1 MRPLRWLAT
10 SAVAFTTVAG
20 AAESVKPARAAG
32 PNILVILAD
41 DMGYG
46 DLGCMGSE
54 HLRTPHL
61 DALASRGMRFTQ
73 AYVPSAVCSPSRAGI
88 LTGRDPRRFGY
99 EGNLN
104 KNAES
109 YAANPALLGL
119 PESEITMADH
129 LREAGYSTALIGKW
143 HQGVQ
148 PQFHPNRRGFDH
160 FVGMLGGGHDYFP
173 DPNDNQLERNGA
185 PIGSFSSPYLTDFLT
200 DEGLAWLTSEVTA
213 PPEPNPWFLFMS
225 YTAPHTPMQATDEDL
240 DLYGHIEDDKRR
252 TYAAMVHALD
262 RGVGQL
268 VAHLEATDKL
278 RDTLIVFFSDNGG
291 AANNASWN
299 GPLAGSKGTLR
310 EGGIRVP
317 FIVSWP
323 GTLPEGETSELVVS
337 ALDLA
342 PTFLSAAEAKPAPE
356 RPAPSHEDDRN
367 RRRYDNRFG
376 RFDGRDLLPVLRDG
390 QPSEPRRLHWRLQG
404 QSAVRIGDLK
414 LVKLAH
420 RPAQLFAP
428 AGDPGEA
435 IDLASE
441 RPGPFAELFDH
452 LGVWESTLPTV
463 PIWDSSPFWWGD
475 SARLYDNKPAR
486 PEPN

>member
-61 DALASRGMRFTQ
+61 DALASRGIRFTQ

-119 PESEITMADH
+119 PESEITMASH

-160 FVGMLGGGHDYFP
+160 FVGMLGGGHDYVP
-173 DPNDNQLERNGA
+173 DPEDNQLERNGA
-185 PIGSFSSPYLTDFLT
+185 PSGSFSSPYLTDFLT
-200 DEGLAWLTSEVTA
+200 DEGLAWLTS
-213 PPEPNPWFLFMS
+213 
-225 YTAPHTPMQATDEDL
+225 Q
-240 DLYGHIEDDKRR
+240 
-252 TYAAMVHALD
+252 
-262 RGVGQL
+262 
-268 VAHLEATDKL
+268 VA
-278 RDTLIVFFSDNGG
+278 
-291 AANNASWN
+291 
-299 GPLAGSKGTLR
+299 
-310 EGGIRVP
+310 
-317 FIVSWP
+317 
-323 GTLPEGETSELVVS
+323 
-337 ALDLA
+337 
-342 PTFLSAAEAKPAPE
+342 
-356 RPAPSHEDDRN
+356 
-367 RRRYDNRFG
+367 
-376 RFDGRDLLPVLRDG
+376 
-390 QPSEPRRLHWRLQG
+390 
-404 QSAVRIGDLK
+404 
-414 LVKLAH
+414 
-420 RPAQLFAP
+420 
-428 AGDPGEA
+428 
-435 IDLASE
+435 
-441 RPGPFAELFDH
+441 
-452 LGVWESTLPTV
+452 
-463 PIWDSSPFWWGD
+463 
-475 SARLYDNKPAR
+475 
-486 PEPN
+486 